1 MQITYNYEGEGH
13 DLRRD
18 QAAMD
23 YSFMLPQEQDPRL
36 FHVDMLASQGEPAG
50 NQVRCVCWYAPIHRS
65 CFAPAVSHNV
75 HKGTAKLYSAAST
88 LCYSV

>member
-13 DLRRD
+13 DLRQD

-36 FHVDMLASQGEPAG
+36 FHVDTLASRGQTAG
-50 NQVRCVCWYAPIHRS
+50 DQVRCACWHAPMHRNCS
-65 CFAPAVSHNV
+65 APAAPHNV
-75 HKGTAKLYSAAST
+75 HNGAAMLRSARST
-88 LCYSV
+88 FCCAV